1 MYCGEC
7 KKECEGDW
15 IDVGIG
21 SYEYWGA
28 KGNDVRWV
36 YVSKCC
42 EGDVFKDKKCTIPY
56 EGPDEPDEWEDD
68 YPEDDYREDDRDW
81 ITKEEQN
88 ALENL
93 GIDTDDMDV
102 RDV

>member
-21 SYEYWGA
+21 SYEFWGA
-28 KGNDVRWV
+28 RGCDTRMV

-42 EGDVFKDKKCTIPY
+42 EGDVFEDKECTKEFEP
-56 EGPDEPDEWEDD
+56 EPDDD
-68 YPEDDYREDDRDW
+68 CYADDESGW
-81 ITKEEQN
+81 T
-88 ALENL
+88 
-93 GIDTDDMDV
+93 
-102 RDV
+102 